1 MKIYSVTDAAFRPYG
16 KILEGY
22 DTAPLCAAMRSIP
35 MPEQGTAYEPS
46 IPVLEECALYG
57 VLQNNAYGG
66 MPIQLGLCWGYNTR
80 LNCLEYHRDSE
91 VNVGARDFILLL
103 GKQDEIENGVLD
115 TGKVKAFRVPA
126 GMAVEVYATT
136 LHYAPCHTNAAEGFC
151 TAVVLPRGTNTE
163 KPSVV
168 QRGGEDALLWA
179 RNKWLLAPAAP
190 DAAAAGGRLRG
201 VEPGCKSVAV
211 RPHLGHLKW
220 AEGTFPT
227 PWGVIRVRHER
238 GADGKVSTSVSAPD
252 GVRVVR

>member
-57 VLQNNAYGG
+57 ALQNNAYGG

-168 QRGGEDALLWA
+168 QLSLI
-179 RNKWLLAPAAP
+179 
-190 DAAAAGGRLRG
+190 
-201 VEPGCKSVAV
+201 
-211 RPHLGHLKW
+211 H
-220 AEGTFPT
+220 
-227 PWGVIRVRHER
+227 I
-238 GADGKVSTSVSAPD
+238 
-252 GVRVVR
+252 